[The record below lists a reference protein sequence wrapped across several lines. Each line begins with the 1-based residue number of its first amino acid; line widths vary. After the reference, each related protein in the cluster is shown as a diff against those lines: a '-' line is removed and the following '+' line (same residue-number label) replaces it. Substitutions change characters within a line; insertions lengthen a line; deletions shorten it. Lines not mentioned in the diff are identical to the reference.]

1 MNKVKAAEDFLK
13 SLENPQI
20 TMDIMVDRIDVQM
33 LYVINNYSDL
43 ISKVRK
49 KTNSLEEKDIV
60 TCSMIIGYLLKSHLD
75 RYELEQSL
83 KINVLDYF
91 PIQKLSKILFIIS
104 SETTSPVISPRA
116 MRADFKSIE
125 IKS

>member
-20 TMDIMVDRIDVQM
+20 TMDIMIDRIDVQM
-33 LYVINNYSDL
+33 LYVINNYADL

-49 KTNSLEEKDIV
+49 KTDCLEEKDIV

-83 KINVLDYF
+83 KISALD
-91 PIQKLSKILFIIS
+91 
-104 SETTSPVISPRA
+104 
-116 MRADFKSIE
+116 
-125 IKS
+125 

>member
-20 TMDIMVDRIDVQM
+20 TMDIMLDRIDVQM
-33 LYVINNYSDL
+33 LYVINNYSGL
-43 ISKVRK
+43 ISKVRRK
-49 KTNSLEEKDIV
+49 SNNLEEKDIV

-83 KINVLDYF
+83 KINILD
-91 PIQKLSKILFIIS
+91 
-104 SETTSPVISPRA
+104 
-116 MRADFKSIE
+116 
-125 IKS
+125 

>member
-13 SLENPQI
+13 SPENPQI

-33 LYVINNYSDL
+33 LYVINNYAEL
-43 ISKVRK
+43 ISKVRR

-75 RYELEQSL
+75 RYELQER
-83 KINVLDYF
+83 LDMN
-91 PIQKLSKILFIIS
+91 
-104 SETTSPVISPRA
+104 E
-116 MRADFKSIE
+116 
-125 IKS
+125 

>member
-20 TMDIMVDRIDVQM
+20 MMDIMVDRIDVQM
-33 LYVINNYSDL
+33 LDVINNYADS
-43 ISKVRK
+43 ISKVSK
-49 KTNSLEEKDIV
+49 KINSLEGNDIV

-83 KINVLDYF
+83 KINVLD
-91 PIQKLSKILFIIS
+91 
-104 SETTSPVISPRA
+104 
-116 MRADFKSIE
+116 
-125 IKS
+125 

>member
-33 LYVINNYSDL
+33 LYVINNYADL

-49 KTNSLEEKDIV
+49 KTSSLEEKDIV

-75 RYELEQSL
+75 RYELDQSL
-83 KINVLDYF
+83 KINVMD
-91 PIQKLSKILFIIS
+91 
-104 SETTSPVISPRA
+104 
-116 MRADFKSIE
+116 
-125 IKS
+125 

>member
-20 TMDIMVDRIDVQM
+20 TMDIMLDRIDVQM
-33 LYVINNYSDL
+33 LYVINNYSSL
-43 ISKVRK
+43 ISKVRRK
-49 KTNSLEEKDIV
+49 STTLEEKDIV

-83 KINVLDYF
+83 KINALD
-91 PIQKLSKILFIIS
+91 
-104 SETTSPVISPRA
+104 
-116 MRADFKSIE
+116 
-125 IKS
+125 